1 MQKKSAKKRAQNRK
15 ETKLI
20 KDRILERMGES
31 DWDQMIDNLIARATD
46 DTKSFETLR
55 DTIGQKPV
63 EKVVEVKEEK
73 TEANEEQIIPAVF
86 SAEEMNVQND
96 AEVLETP
103 KPKRTRKK
111 KVVEEP
117 QDENIPVVETEN
129 NEEKTENDG

>member
-1 MQKKSAKKRAQNRK
+1 MRMVSKKHLSSVNLRRFKRIPVSHK
-15 ETKLI
+15 TFV
-20 KDRILERMGES
+20 S
-31 DWDQMIDNLIARATD
+31 
-46 DTKSFETLR
+46 
-55 DTIGQKPV
+55 KPV

-86 SAEEMNVQND
+86 SAEEMNVQNN

-117 QDENIPVVETEN
+117 QDENVPVVETEN